1 MSDTSDTS
9 REDVTPRA
17 REAGRMSAPDLRDWF
32 LANVLPLEASL
43 VRFLRRNWRNDSDIP
58 DLLHETYVRVYD
70 SAQRELPDN
79 AKAFAFATAQNL
91 LTDLVRRE
99 KVVPIEAAS
108 ELDALDVALDEP
120 GPDRK
125 TIARD
130 ELRRLQLALDNLP
143 PRAREAIVL
152 RQVEGLTRREV
163 AQRMQIT
170 ERTVKWHLTEGL
182 RALAKALYGDVRGPQ

>member
-9 REDVTPRA
+9 REDATPR
-17 REAGRMSAPDLRDWF
+17 REGGRMSAPDLRAWF
-32 LANVLPLEASL
+32 LGEVLPLEASL
-43 VRFLRRNWRNDSDIP
+43 TRFLRRNWRNDSDIP

-70 SAQRELPDN
+70 AAQREIPAS

-91 LTDLVRRE
+91 LGDMVRRE

-108 ELDALDVALDEP
+108 EMDMLDVALDEP

-125 TIARD
+125 AIARD
-130 ELRRLQLALDNLP
+130 ELRRLQTALDHLP

-152 RQVEGLTRREV
+152 RQVEGLSRREI
-163 AQRMQIT
+163 AQRMQVT

-182 RALAKALYGDVRGPQ
+182 RALAKAFHGDSRGAP